1 MSPPTPSTALTCL
14 RDHNHS
20 RKNKVKFPH
29 PPSSPRACFVHTCSW
44 KATPGSEPRGFPFQF
59 NCDVAM
65 ETANEVFLWPRPRLG
80 TRGPHCRHPHR
91 LASREPCATPL
102 PAQGSPELLGGSHNP
117 QGCVHLHTRLF
128 SLQPSPSQHTKGTFL
143 GGRNVKE
150 KMYFFPAFQLPELSE
165 GMNGLGKIS
174 HRNKFTRDS

>member
-1 MSPPTPSTALTCL
+1 MSPPTPSTVLTCL

-91 LASREPCATPL
+91 LASREPCATPYL
-102 PAQGSPELLGGSHNP
+102 PRAALSFWVALTTPRGVCICTHV
-117 QGCVHLHTRLF
+117 CFLF
-128 SLQPSPSQHTKGTFL
+128 SPAPPGTQ
-143 GGRNVKE
+143 K
-150 KMYFFPAFQLPELSE
+150 AHS
-165 GMNGLGKIS
+165 
-174 HRNKFTRDS
+174 

>member
-1 MSPPTPSTALTCL
+1 MSPPTPSTVLTCL
-14 RDHNHS
+14 RDHNHL

-65 ETANEVFLWPRPRLG
+65 ETANEVFLWPRPRLR

-91 LASREPCATPL
+91 LASREPCATRYL
-102 PAQGSPELLGGSHNP
+102 PRGSPELWGGALTTP
-117 QGCVHLHTRLF
+117 RGCASAHTFVF
-128 SLQPSPSQHTKGTFL
+128 SSAQPLPAHKRHILREKKSK
-143 GGRNVKE
+143 RKNV
-150 KMYFFPAFQLPELSE
+150 FFFCIPAA
-165 GMNGLGKIS
+165 
-174 HRNKFTRDS
+174 